1 MAAAATVAA
10 QGFCPRESAAGI
22 IQLTM
27 PLTAGA
33 IAGITENTAPLTI
46 TFAAKRTAPTLI
58 DGRIDEGTDNTL
70 TYKGNKYTLTGGVQI
85 CRPTHTGYLLPD
97 QRTAASAELYMPFVN
112 PRVTGA
118 YPTTV
123 VLVVPIYQAS
133 VSDHAAYL
141 KQLIDSSAPVASL
154 QTVFIDNV
162 GDKSQTSFGYQS
174 CVDLVGAG
182 ARGNN
187 TTAAFFYFPKGV
199 SLTGQEYTKLMGN
212 RANQLPAFRLPPAGR
227 ETLDTVREFRLV
239 GDGGGAGREP
249 VNSPEGILR
258 LTQLSTGSEEFGNRF
273 IYYSQPPRLGGKFS
287 DEHCPYYKTSQYKCV
302 PFDRLADLSGDYV
315 IPGGAQVLKS
325 ILGKEDAVQAAA
337 AGKDVTSD
345 IAQAGII
352 VGGVAGGLAALSG
365 LLWLV
370 SWLTTNNEAPPEGS
384 SISEQK

>member
-1 MAAAATVAA
+1 MAAATTVTA

-46 TFAAKRTAPTLI
+46 TFAAKRTAPTLV

-70 TYKGNKYTLTGGVQI
+70 TYKGNKYTLTGGIQI

-112 PRVTGA
+112 PRITGA

-141 KQLIDSSAPVASL
+141 KQLIDSGAPVASL

-182 ARGNN
+182 GRGSN

-199 SLTGQEYTKLMGN
+199 SLTGQDYAKLVGA
-212 RANQLPAFRLPPAGR
+212 RALPAFRLPPAGR
-227 ETLDTVREFRLV
+227 ETLDTVREFSLV
-239 GDGGGAGREP
+239 GDGDGAERSP

-258 LTQLSTGSEEFGNRF
+258 LTQLSTGSEEFTHRF
-273 IYYSQPPRLGGKFS
+273 VYYGQPPRLGGKFS
-287 DEHCPYYKTSQYKCV
+287 EEHCPYYKTSQYKCV

-315 IPGGAQVLKS
+315 IPGGAEALKS

-352 VGGVAGGLAALSG
+352 VGGVAGGLAALGG

-370 SWLTTNNEAPPEGS
+370 SWLTSNEGSPPEMPSGS
-384 SISEQK
+384 AQEP